1 MFIVSIF
8 LHNLKFF
15 KIKILRKNVKKDSA
29 IWIPPQMDG
38 LLCIDDAPVPS
49 QPGLSIQGLLDTP
62 SRS

>member
-8 LHNLKFF
+8 LHILKIF

-29 IWIPPQMDG
+29 IWIPQMGG
-38 LLCIDDAPVPS
+38 LLRIDDAPVPS

-62 SRS
+62 SRP